1 MVRTAVTLGR
11 IPMARED
18 DLRTQLRCAGNSR
31 LEVVNFKPQ
40 EHAISRREAGIADG
54 SVMMLHI
61 PAVQLKNQLA
71 VRNEPLILRAA
82 MATLTVKE
90 TLIPATARLNIAH
103 GNKGLWTHTNSGLD
117 LMAAGA
123 R

>member
-1 MVRTAVTLGR
+1 MVRTTVTLGR
-11 IPMARED
+11 IAMAREY
-18 DLRTQLRCAGNSR
+18 DLRTQLRGAGNGR

-40 EHAISRREAGIADG
+40 EHAISRRETGIADG
-54 SVMMLHI
+54 SVMMLHL

-90 TLIPATARLNIAH
+90 TLIPPTSRLQH
-103 GNKGLWTHTNSGLD
+103 RTRK
-117 LMAAGA
+117 
-123 R
+123 